1 MMDINV
7 EFLQWPLKF
16 SIKKTSAEV
25 IKKKVSKT
33 EKLAKELHKLI
44 FRIFKKRKSIPIF

>member
-7 EFLQWPLKF
+7 EFVQWPLKF
-16 SIKKTSAEV
+16 SIKKTSGGV

-33 EKLAKELHKLI
+33 QKLAKKLHKN
-44 FRIFKKRKSIPIF
+44 